1 MYYLFFGLPSLCLFS
16 LRSIFYWGIEEP
28 CSFSSLLCSCL
39 FCSFLLLVVLA
50 PASVRQEERKS
61 TRDGRWCATR
71 ARKIPNPKDQKPGIF
86 FPRPLLLLLLL
97 LSLRPFSAFYL
108 VGVCYSGILCVT
120 SRHGFLR
127 DSVGGRNLAVS
138 SSRYKV
144 FIIGTR
150 SMEEGERRG
159 WRRN

>member
-1 MYYLFFGLPSLCLFS
+1 M
-16 LRSIFYWGIEEP
+16 
-28 CSFSSLLCSCL
+28 
-39 FCSFLLLVVLA
+39 
-50 PASVRQEERKS
+50 RQKERKNE
-61 TRDGRWCATR
+61 
-71 ARKIPNPKDQKPGIF
+71 KKDDERRSVVCYPGAKRFKLKNQKPGIF